1 MVLVIQVKKA
11 INIILGG
18 HLQES
23 GRQERTIKINLVV
36 NRGYEF
42 ITDDRV
48 PFLNFFEI
56 ANELYGNV

>member
-1 MVLVIQVKKA
+1 
-11 INIILGG
+11 
-18 HLQES
+18 
-23 GRQERTIKINLVV
+23 V

-56 ANELYGNV
+56 ANELYGNVWKEWIFFGRMC